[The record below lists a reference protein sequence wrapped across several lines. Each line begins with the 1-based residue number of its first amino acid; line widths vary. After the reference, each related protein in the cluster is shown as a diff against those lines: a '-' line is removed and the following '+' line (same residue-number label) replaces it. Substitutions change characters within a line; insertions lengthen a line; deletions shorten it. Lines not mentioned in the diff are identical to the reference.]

1 MPIGLRLTA
10 CPLGVL
16 RAHLLVKLN
25 SKALKYVSIVSA
37 AASVGASAAQ
47 RSPLETQCQQLK
59 ELCMKN
65 PSDGCAAS
73 SPFRGA
79 SQLLIKQK
87 PLLKG
92 CGLPVA
98 DVAVRQQH
106 RPRRQ
111 PRRWHAV
118 GVTEGVIYKV
128 ANTIYFVLFL
138 KLLTLTGDPHPAA
151 FSSNLPQNL
160 TAKYGHSI

>member
-1 MPIGLRLTA
+1 MLASFGQIELKNLEIRQYSLGCRLGRCFCLR
-10 CPLGVL
+10 
-16 RAHLLVKLN
+16 
-25 SKALKYVSIVSA
+25 
-37 AASVGASAAQ
+37 Q
-47 RSPLETQCQQLK
+47 RSPPETQCQQLK
-59 ELCMKN
+59 ELCLKN

-79 SQLLIKQK
+79 SQLLMKQK

-98 DVAVRQQH
+98 DVAARQQH

-118 GVTEGVIYKV
+118 GVTEGLIYKV

-138 KLLTLTGDPHPAA
+138 KLLTLTGDPHPAT

-160 TAKYGHSI
+160 TAQFWHSI